1 MTKRLVLSSVLIFS
15 QAYLNAD
22 SSSAPALQ
30 WFKTVSGSGT
40 SAVAAAASDG
50 HGNFYIA
57 GSTTSLDFPT
67 AAAAQPNAGGSPL
80 TRINTSS
87 GASQKIYSP
96 FLAAATSITED
107 PSNPQTL
114 YAASPR
120 GLSRS
125 TDGGNTWKALTGFP
139 SVIGGFRAFC
149 HSISKTPPRF

>member
-1 MTKRLVLSSVLIFS
+1 MTKRLVLSSVLIVS
-15 QAYLNAD
+15 QAYLNAG

-80 TRINTSS
+80 TRINTTDRKSTRLNSS
-87 GASQKIYSP
+87 HLG
-96 FLAAATSITED
+96 
-107 PSNPQTL
+107 
-114 YAASPR
+114 
-120 GLSRS
+120 
-125 TDGGNTWKALTGFP
+125 
-139 SVIGGFRAFC
+139 
-149 HSISKTPPRF
+149 